1 MLCYVF
7 SNLNV
12 TVKTHQ
18 YSAIVLHLHLEP
30 KISKYMP
37 LKLNIVLNF
46 KDWMKY
52 WLMIRTWQ
60 NDILHVNNYNS
71 LCSKYKQYKVYDM
84 RTKYRMATTDRIW
97 Y

>member
-1 MLCYVF
+1 
-7 SNLNV
+7 
-12 TVKTHQ
+12 
-18 YSAIVLHLHLEP
+18 
-30 KISKYMP
+30 MP

-52 WLMIRTWQ
+52 WLIIRTWQ

-71 LCSKYKQYKVYDM
+71 LYNKYKQYKVYDM
-84 RTKYRMATTDRIW
+84 RTKYRMVTTERIW